1 MEGATFYVRDME
13 EWDPLT
19 EIAVLLES
27 LVKIVRHVVLLGKA
41 TALVN
46 FRLNLVS
53 TQNPKSAAPAPERQ
67 KIANRGPTRLALY
80 LLVLNSEGLSGPQFL
95 ATSGTSQTLPLLTNV
110 WIPLQLSIRV
120 VILPALPGCRARSS
134 GR

>member
-46 FRLNLVS
+46 FFFFRAHLRSIVPSLGHS
-53 TQNPKSAAPAPERQ
+53 CELPPFLLARIYE
-67 KIANRGPTRLALY
+67 NRWPLAC
-80 LLVLNSEGLSGPQFL
+80 
-95 ATSGTSQTLPLLTNV
+95 LPM
-110 WIPLQLSIRV
+110 
-120 VILPALPGCRARSS
+120 RA
-134 GR
+134 